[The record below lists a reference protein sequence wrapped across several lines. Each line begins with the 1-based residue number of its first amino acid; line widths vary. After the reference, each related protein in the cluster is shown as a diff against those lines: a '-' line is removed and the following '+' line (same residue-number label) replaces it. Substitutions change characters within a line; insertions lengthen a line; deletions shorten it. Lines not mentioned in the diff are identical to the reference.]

1 MTGLKE
7 GVVYIKKYYSVIK
20 KECNISICD
29 KMDGPRVY
37 YAKWNKSDRER
48 QIWSVFVYVR
58 NKCFLCFI
66 Y

>member
-20 KECNISICD
+20 KECNIPICD

-37 YAKWNKSDRER
+37 YAK
-48 QIWSVFVYVR
+48 
-58 NKCFLCFI
+58 
-66 Y
+66 